1 MSCPHLKEVV
11 MLFCRAY
18 PVKKMVPLDRL
29 ATANPCLGGDFS
41 ACPLFREL
49 SERLKACP
57 EHDAIIPPA
66 GPQKGV
72 PR

>member
-1 MSCPHLKEVV
+1 

-29 ATANPCLGGDFS
+29 ASANPCLGGDFS

-57 EHDAIIPPA
+57 EHESVFEHVEPP
-66 GPQKGV
+66 KGGT
-72 PR
+72 R

>member
-1 MSCPHLKEVV
+1 

-29 ATANPCLGGDFS
+29 ASANPCLGGEFQE
-41 ACPLFREL
+41 CPLFKEL

-57 EHDAIIPPA
+57 EHDALFDT
-66 GPQKGV
+66 GDSQKGTS
-72 PR
+72 R